1 MQYATYS
8 YYELKYQLGRN
19 PTVPEDAFF
28 YCEKQARIEIDK
40 YTFDRIVADSSL
52 ITDRI
57 RDCCC
62 ELVELLY
69 QAELMQQQITSQGGL
84 GPLASFNNDG
94 QSGSFDLS
102 RSIYT
107 EDGKAKKVREIIF
120 QYLGNTGLLYCGI

>member
-8 YYELKYQLGRN
+8 YYELKYLLGRN

-28 YCEKQARIEIDK
+28 YWEKQARIEIDK

-69 QAELMQQQITSQGGL
+69 QADQMQQQITSQGGL

-102 RSIYT
+102 RSIYN

-120 QYLGNTGLLYCGI
+120 RYLGNTGLLYCGI

>member
-8 YYELKYQLGRN
+8 YYELKYLLGRN
-19 PTVPEDAFF
+19 RTVPEDAFL
-28 YCEKQARIEIDK
+28 YWEKQARTEIDR
-40 YTFDRIVADSSL
+40 YTFDRIAADSSF

-69 QAELMQQQITSQGGL
+69 QADQMQQQITLQGGL

-94 QSGSFDLS
+94 QSGTYDLS

-107 EDGKAKKVREIIF
+107 EDGKERKVREVIF
-120 QYLGNTGLLYCGI
+120 RYLENTGLLYCGI